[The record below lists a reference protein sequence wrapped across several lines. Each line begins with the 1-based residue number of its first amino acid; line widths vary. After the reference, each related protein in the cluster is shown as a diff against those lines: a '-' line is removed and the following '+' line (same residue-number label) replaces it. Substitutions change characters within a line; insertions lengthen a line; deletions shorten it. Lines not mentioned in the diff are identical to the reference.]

1 MAAFS
6 AMYVWFQDCT
16 MKVVEV
22 DGIYT
27 EPAETSMLYL
37 TAGQRYSVLLT
48 VDSHASTNIPF
59 VASMDEVSFLITNF
73 DVNLTRRRNYSTQ
86 SLTT

>member
-1 MAAFS
+1 MDINSSSLMQVNMAAFAS
-6 AMYVWFQDCT
+6 IYVWFQGCS

-27 EPAETSMLYL
+27 EPTETGMLYL

-48 VDSHASTNIPF
+48 VGSNGVTNIPF
-59 VASMDEVSFLITNF
+59 VASMDEVC
-73 DVNLTRRRNYSTQ
+73 
-86 SLTT
+86 